1 MKAFI
6 GRLMC
11 SFLSLTGE
19 LLVGD
24 VEEFDAPELCGDICV
39 MADIA
44 PNDDDIPEM
53 FDDMAPLS
61 PAILDMLLMLCMAD
75 MDMLGTLLNMLLLEL
90 LPNTVI
96 I

>member
-1 MKAFI
+1 
-6 GRLMC
+6 MC

-24 VEEFDAPELCGDICV
+24 VEEFDAPEDWGDICV
-39 MADIA
+39 IADIA

-61 PAILDMLLMLCMAD
+61 PAILDMLDMLCMAD
-75 MDMLGTLLNMLLLEL
+75 IDMLGTLLNMLLLEL